1 MENLTFTSYETGE
14 DISVFKGDV
23 YSYRGGSYFTTIY
36 LKSGEALYIKE
47 DFFEVDRI
55 LDL

>member
-14 DISVFKGDV
+14 GISISKGDV
-23 YSYRGGSYFTTIY
+23 FSYRGGSYFTTIY
-36 LKSGEALYIKE
+36 LKSGEVLYVKE